1 MYLELEHLLWTALKL
16 ARKAND
22 AFLAYLIMMAL
33 TECRSREE
41 PDTDHEENVTPRLM
55 EQG

>member
-22 AFLAYLIMMAL
+22 AFLSYLIMMAL
-33 TECRSREE
+33 TECRSRGELATEE
-41 PDTDHEENVTPRLM
+41 QEKATPQLIN
-55 EQG
+55 QD